1 MMFVFQCISSH
12 TDIYL
17 LPYCKL
23 DIILKSLTRETS
35 NFVAEITSSETLS
48 SAKCQSKLSAAEGL
62 TVSLRDIPLCLQ
74 IDTFKPR
81 LMAASEKCFVGE
93 REGEYSTLS
102 LKGEIFCTLRRFK
115 AKSKDSVAF

>member
-1 MMFVFQCISSH
+1 MILVFQCILSH

-35 NFVAEITSSETLS
+35 NLVAEITSSETLNC
-48 SAKCQSKLSAAEGL
+48 AKCQSKLSAVEGL

-81 LMAASEKCFVGE
+81 LMAASEKCFVGD
-93 REGEYSTLS
+93 REGEYPILS
-102 LKGEIFCTLRRFK
+102 LKGEISCTLRRFK
-115 AKSKDSVAF
+115 AKSKDPVAF

>member
-1 MMFVFQCISSH
+1 MTLVFQCTLSH

-23 DIILKSLTRETS
+23 DIILNSPTRETS
-35 NFVAEITSSETLS
+35 TLVAQITSSETPS
-48 SAKCQSKLSAAEGL
+48 CVSCKSKLSAVERLA
-62 TVSLRDIPLCLQ
+62 VSLRDIPLCLQ

-81 LMAASEKCFVGE
+81 LMAASEKCFVRE
-93 REGEYSTLS
+93 REGEYSILS

-115 AKSKDSVAF
+115 AKSKDSVTF